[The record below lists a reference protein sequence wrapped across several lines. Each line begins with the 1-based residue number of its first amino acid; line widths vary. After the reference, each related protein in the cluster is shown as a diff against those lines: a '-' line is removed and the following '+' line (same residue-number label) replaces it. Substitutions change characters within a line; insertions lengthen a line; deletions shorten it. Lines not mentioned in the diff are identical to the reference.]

1 MSVSQNEFA
10 KASLQHLDSN
20 KGRFLTVEEI
30 IKLPIEQMAEYA
42 DPVARK
48 YCNDL
53 GFLQNQV
60 DLMGGHSDTDINER
74 LNHCNATSFGN
85 YAYLAVNCAD
95 EKYKNI
101 WKTELDKLI
110 AASILR
116 QPQSSSFI
124 ENFKGCS
131 IN

>member
-10 KASLQHLDSN
+10 KTSLQHLEN
-20 KGRFLTVEEI
+20 KKGRFLTVEEI
-30 IKLPIEQMAEYA
+30 IKLPIEEMAEYA
-42 DPVARK
+42 DPIARK

-53 GFLQNQV
+53 DFLQNQV
-60 DLMGGHSDTDINER
+60 DLMDSVMDINER

-85 YAYLAVNCAD
+85 YAHLAVNCVN

-101 WKTELDKLI
+101 FKSELDKLI

-124 ENFKGCS
+124 ENFRGCS